1 MANKATLA
9 FADAIKSAN
18 DSMNRIRNN
27 KAALMSNRKLLNK
40 VARMLAKDLSDR
52 DHMWMSNTLD
62 DKPYIGVTLYNLE
75 SFKCLKLETLLATLV
90 GLGDAKA
97 TKDWPSN
104 LNRDFD
110 FNLGFFDVHVSAYV
124 RDDSPTCKRVVVGTE
139 MRQVDTYKIVC
150 E

>member
-1 MANKATLA
+1 MANKAALA

-18 DSMNRIRNN
+18 GDMDRIRNN
-27 KAALMSNRKLLNK
+27 KAALMSNRKLLGK
-40 VARMLAKDLSDR
+40 VARMLSKDLDDR
-52 DHMWMSNTLD
+52 DHMWMSSTYDN
-62 DKPYIGVTLYNLE
+62 KPYIGVTLYNLE
-75 SFKCLKLETLLATLV
+75 SFKCLKLESLLATLIS
-90 GLGDAKA
+90 LGDTKA

-104 LNRDFD
+104 LNRDFE

-139 MRQVDTYKIVC
+139 MRQVETYKIVC